1 MRESVIE
8 TKVKEHAEGL
18 GFLVYKFVSPGRRGV
33 PDKLFVSPSGVVFF
47 IEFKQLGK
55 KPEPCQ
61 VREIKYLRDNNAYV
75 FTVDKIDYGKGIID
89 GFIE

>member
-1 MRESVIE
+1 MRESKIE
-8 TKVKEHAEGL
+8 SKVKEYAESL

-33 PDKLFVSPSGVVFF
+33 PDKLFVSPSGVMFF

-61 VREIKYLRDNNAYV
+61 VREIGYLKDNNAYV
-75 FTVDKIDYGKGIID
+75 FTVDNIDYGKGVID
-89 GFIE
+89 GFVK